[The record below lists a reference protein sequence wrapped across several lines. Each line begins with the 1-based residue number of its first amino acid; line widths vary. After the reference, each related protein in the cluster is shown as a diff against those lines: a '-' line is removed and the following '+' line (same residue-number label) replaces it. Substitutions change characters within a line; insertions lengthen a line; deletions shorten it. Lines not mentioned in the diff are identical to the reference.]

1 MSSERLTIGGF
12 ARLCR
17 LTVKRLRHY
26 DEVGLLRPAEV
37 DAATGYRFYHRS
49 QVRDAM
55 AIGLLR
61 SLDVPLPAIAEILAG
76 DDEGRAAVLAAER
89 DRLERE
95 LARARRTVDA
105 LQRLLSEGLL
115 QHDVRL
121 TREPARRLLV
131 ARAVCAADDI
141 GPAVAGCLGRVL
153 AAGVPFAGPLWGLF
167 PTELDGDLRVAAGAE
182 LPAGADAG
190 GPPGL
195 EVEELAATAAV
206 VAVHSGPYEQLPL
219 TYQSVFAWVHERGF
233 VPAGVAREIY
243 LTDPTTTEPDRL
255 VTQLVVPVGEE

>member
-1 MSSERLTIGGF
+1 MPSERLTIGGF

-26 DEVGLLRPAEV
+26 DELGLLRPAEV
-37 DAATGYRFYHRS
+37 DAATGYRFYRRS

-76 DDEGRAAVLAAER
+76 DEDDRAAVLVAQR

-105 LQRLLSEGLL
+105 LQRLLTEGLL

-121 TREPARRLLV
+121 TREPVRRLLV
-131 ARAVCAADDI
+131 ARSVCTADDV
-141 GPAVAGCLGRVL
+141 GPAVAGCVARFL
-153 AAGVPFAGPLWGLF
+153 AAGVPFTGPLWGLF
-167 PTELDGDLRVAAGAE
+167 PTDLDGDLPVAAGAPAAGPPPAGLEVAE
-182 LPAGADAG
+182 LPA
-190 GPPGL
+190 
-195 EVEELAATAAV
+195 TAAA

-219 TYQSVFAWVHERGF
+219 TYQSVFAWIHERGL
-233 VPAGVAREIY
+233 VPLGAARELY

-255 VTQLVVPVGEE
+255 VTQLVVPVAEE